1 MKILHAFNVCD
12 RILPGNEVLVP
23 LSYSRCLSEQSENT
37 SLEAGVIGRL
47 GIYEIF
53 SSGVFGR
60 TVAKGLKGNQ
70 LIGSNSKNFCNVTLS
85 IFIELLGN
93 NHGQ

>member
-60 TVAKGLKGNQ
+60 TVAKGLN
-70 LIGSNSKNFCNVTLS
+70 
-85 IFIELLGN
+85 
-93 NHGQ
+93 